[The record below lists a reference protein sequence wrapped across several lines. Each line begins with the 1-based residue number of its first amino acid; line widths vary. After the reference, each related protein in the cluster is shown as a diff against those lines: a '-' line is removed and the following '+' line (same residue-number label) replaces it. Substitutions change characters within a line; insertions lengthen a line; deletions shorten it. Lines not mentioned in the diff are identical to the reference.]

1 MLEID
6 GATAAHHCTRK
17 RIVPRVIHAAVG
29 VASRPVSDRNRRRPA
44 RVLETKIVFCRDF
57 SDLHLRRSLYR
68 RIYQPT
74 ALLSVRWIMTSWFG
88 AKRRHL
94 PRV

>member
-17 RIVPRVIHAAVG
+17 RIVPRVIRAAVG
-29 VASRPVSDRNRRRPA
+29 VGPRSVSDRNGGRPA

-57 SDLHLRRSLYR
+57 SDLHPQRSLYR

-74 ALLSVRWIMTSWFG
+74 ALLSVRWIMTSVFG
-88 AKRRHL
+88 AKHRHL